1 MSYRLV
7 TETRTGP
14 LEGPVFRCYTDAL
27 GEAVSRLRNGI
38 TFVQSIYDG
47 SGDLVK
53 RIQPE
58 GRRIKLRPPV
68 ELDGF
73 ESGSVVTPGLSLTGW
88 TPAPNSAVEGGGLSP
103 IGCTFDLAEGL

>member
-58 GRRIKLRPPV
+58 GPRIKLRPPV

-73 ESGSVVTPGLSLTGW
+73 QSGSVVTPGLSLTGW
-88 TPAPNSAVEGGGLSP
+88 TPASSLAL
-103 IGCTFDLAEGL
+103 FDLAEGL